1 MNMIN
6 KGRYTNYQQ
15 SRQLMIESHEAT
27 VIRTNLEARSC
38 INRLINQTYMHI
50 IKWT

>member
-1 MNMIN
+1 MIN
-6 KGRYTNYQQ
+6 KGRYPNYQQ

-27 VIRTNLEARSC
+27 VIRINPEARSC
-38 INRLINQTYMHI
+38 VRLINQIYMHI